1 MFSRPRQRPSVPSQ
15 SEIQLGSVK
24 FQVKQGEIVREQV
37 YIVIIYRKELLFI
50 STKKCVNYET
60 FITKRNILGKILYPR
75 KQCLIAK
82 NYIAVTLSVG
92 HWSVG

>member
-24 FQVKQGEIVREQV
+24 VIVKQGEIVREQV
-37 YIVIIYRKELLFI
+37 YIVIMIWKELIFI
-50 STKKCVNYET
+50 LTRTCVSYVT
-60 FITKRNILGKILYPR
+60 IITKRHNRGTKTILAQRSLIGRLY
-75 KQCLIAK
+75 
-82 NYIAVTLSVG
+82 AVTLSVG